1 MGKIYYVYKYRNY
14 TSNPITKIAT
24 CETKEE
30 AENLMPGRY
39 LEELNAI
46 DPKNLLNA
54 IFNRGGF
61 EIRYYDKSADDIVT
75 ITYKITDQEEY

>member
-1 MGKIYYVYKYRNY
+1 MSEPCTN
-14 TSNPITKIAT
+14 IAT

-30 AENLMPGRY
+30 AENLVSEKY

-54 IFNRGGF
+54 IFSRSGF
-61 EIRYYDKSADDIVT
+61 EIRYYDESADDIVT